1 MANNK
6 EVLGNDVNMMPGF
19 LVIGLACFGMPY
31 GAQAAT
37 WIEMEK
43 DDSNWTRINPTRSL
57 VRYVEDK

>member
-1 MANNK
+1 MATNK

-37 WIEMEK
+37 WVEMAK
-43 DDSNWTRINPTRSL
+43 DDSEWICITPTRPA
-57 VRYVEDK
+57 VRYVEDV

>member
-1 MANNK
+1 MASNK

-37 WIEMEK
+37 WIEMDK
-43 DDSNWTRINPTRSL
+43 DDTKWVQISPTRSA
-57 VRYVEDK
+57 VKYVEG